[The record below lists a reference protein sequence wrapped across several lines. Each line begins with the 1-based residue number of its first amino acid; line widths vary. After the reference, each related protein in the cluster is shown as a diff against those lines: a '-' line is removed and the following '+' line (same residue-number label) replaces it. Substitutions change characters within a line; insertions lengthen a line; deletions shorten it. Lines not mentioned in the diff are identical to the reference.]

1 MGDILGI
8 FGILLSLALLIALAY
23 RGISGIT
30 TFIICGLTHRKSYK
44 DLGMVTLVIPFTVV
58 NAVTVL
64 MSFFGK
70 RAPCPR

>member
-1 MGDILGI
+1 MGDIPEI

-30 TFIICGLTHRKSYK
+30 TFIICGLTHRQSCK
-44 DLGMVTLVIPFTVV
+44 DPGMAAPVIRFTVV
-58 NAVTVL
+58 IAVTAL
-64 MSFFGK
+64 LGIFGT

>member
-8 FGILLSLALLIALAY
+8 FGMFLSLALLIALAY

-30 TFIICGLTHRKSYK
+30 TFIICGLTHRQSYK

-58 NAVTVL
+58 ITVTAL
-64 MSFFGK
+64 LRFFGT
-70 RAPCPR
+70 